1 MVRLMKSLARS
12 LDLLK
17 ERCISH
23 ASVSDNRHEEY
34 WYTHFNGTFYIDYF
48 EEESLFIYLSLYCSR
63 KSIRSIHYNI
73 SDNLLTINSNPD
85 SNNDDWI
92 FFENKFDK

>member
-1 MVRLMKSLARS
+1 MVSLMKSLARS

-17 ERCISH
+17 EKCISH
-23 ASVSDNRHEEY
+23 ASLSSNRHEEY

-63 KSIRSIHYNI
+63 KNINSVYYNI
-73 SDNLLTINSNPD
+73 SDNMLTINSNPD
-85 SNNDDWI
+85 CKNEEWKL
-92 FFENKFDK
+92 FENIFDK